1 MNINSVSG
9 MENQTA
15 FEARIRM
22 KKPNLKALAQVALGS
37 TAVAA
42 GAATIADV
50 GVSMAAGGPT
60 NPADSSASA
69 GMAIDNLC
77 KSIPEKV
84 LNFHEAVLT
93 SAGGRYDAAG
103 YVPGIPVQSTIL
115 PPAMLVSGLGS
126 VTAGS
131 VAFDNAAKN
140 GSDISVPSE
149 LASLGSEKSVV
160 STKDFSVTSS
170 GKTKVYS
177 KEHPNLVPSI
187 VGSSMMSSAAAGLY
201 ELQVGGNPVLE
212 SINSEIPKDYL
223 PASTYSSGVSGGL
236 TVSTASSNTKS
247 GKASGGFISETF
259 SDGKDKTDKKLPS

>member
-1 MNINSVSG
+1 MNINSVTG
-9 MENQTA
+9 IENQTA
-15 FEARIRM
+15 FGARIRM
-22 KKPNLKALAQVALGS
+22 KKPNIKALTQVALGS
-37 TAVAA
+37 TALAA
-42 GAATIADV
+42 GAATAAD
-50 GVSMAAGGPT
+50 GLVSTAAMAGP
-60 NPADSSASA
+60 NPSPEHSASVVEPVSKACYSLPESIIESHEDVLASA
-69 GMAIDNLC
+69 GPNG
-77 KSIPEKV
+77 
-84 LNFHEAVLT
+84 F
-93 SAGGRYDAAG
+93 
-103 YVPGIPVQSTIL
+103 PVQSSIL
-115 PPAMLVSGLGS
+115 PTAMPASGLCVSTGAS
-126 VTAGS
+126 K
-131 VAFDNAAKN
+131 AFINAEKN
-140 GSDISVPSE
+140 GSNVSAPSE

-170 GKTKVYS
+170 GKTKLYS

-223 PASTYSSGVSGGL
+223 PASTYSSGVTGGL

>member
-22 KKPNLKALAQVALGS
+22 KKPNLKALTQVALGS
-37 TAVAA
+37 TALAA
-42 GAATIADV
+42 GAATVAD
-50 GVSMAAGGPT
+50 GVVFSAAGSGPI
-60 NPADSSASA
+60 NPDESAA
-69 GMAIDNLC
+69 
-77 KSIPEKV
+77 SIGNPVTKVCYSLPEKV
-84 LNFHEAVLT
+84 IDFHEGMLT
-93 SAGGRYDAAG
+93 SAEPNGF
-103 YVPGIPVQSTIL
+103 PVQSSIL
-115 PPAMLVSGLGS
+115 PTAVPASAIPVFDS
-126 VTAGS
+126 
-131 VAFDNAAKN
+131 AFKAFNNASNN
-140 GSDISVPSE
+140 GSNVSAPSE

-223 PASTYSSGVSGGL
+223 PASTYSSGVTGGL

-259 SDGKDKTDKKLPS
+259 SDGKGKTDKKLPS